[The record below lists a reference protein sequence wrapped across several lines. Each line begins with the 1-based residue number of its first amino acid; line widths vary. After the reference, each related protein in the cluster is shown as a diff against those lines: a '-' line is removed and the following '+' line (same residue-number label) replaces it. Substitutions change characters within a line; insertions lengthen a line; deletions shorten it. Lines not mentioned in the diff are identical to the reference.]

1 MELPDVVRELPED
14 IQRLFL
20 DKVGASYAAW
30 ILDKVLVVD
39 CLTYQE
45 TGGMDDLKFIQ
56 LCATLGWIERAILI
70 TVSESSTHFFGKRLK
85 TLKLAR
91 FEEVRDIIRALSGL
105 PYIFDEECRHLLDP
119 TVGKKPSALYVEYP
133 ASPFPK
139 GFPCNWKPCPGYN
152 PLDHQGIGVSGWEDE
167 EED

>member
-1 MELPDVVRELPED
+1 MELSDVVRELPED

-45 TGGMDDLKFIQ
+45 TAGGIDDLKFIQ

-70 TVSESSTHFFGKRLK
+70 TFSESSTHFFGKRLK

-105 PYIFDEECRHLLDP
+105 PLISLTRS
-119 TVGKKPSALYVEYP
+119 VAIS
-133 ASPFPK
+133 
-139 GFPCNWKPCPGYN
+139 
-152 PLDHQGIGVSGWEDE
+152 
-167 EED
+167 